1 MPDIELQLRVPLPAA
16 EAFAVFTEQMNTWW
30 PRQGVFP
37 YSFAPKTT
45 RPQHI
50 RFETQPGGRYYE
62 TFADGSELVIG
73 RITLWQPPQSLAY
86 TWRDP
91 TWAADTTIQLAFS
104 DVEAGARIVYRQ
116 TGFAAA
122 GVEWLIPYYRVGCA
136 QTLAGYVAHC
146 RALQA
151 VQELGLSLD

>member
-1 MPDIELQLRVPLPAA
+1 MPDIQLKIEVPLPP
-16 EAFAVFTEQMNTWW
+16 ERAFAVFTEQMDTWW

-45 RPQHI
+45 LPQHI

-62 TFADGSELVIG
+62 RFADGSELVIG
-73 RITLWQPPQSLAY
+73 HITLWQPPQRLAY

-91 TWAADTTIQLAFS
+91 SWADDTSIQLDFGAF
-104 DVEAGARIVYRQ
+104 EAGARVVYRQ

-146 RALQA
+146 RALHA

>member
-1 MPDIELQLRVPLPAA
+1 MPDIKLERSVPLPAQT
-16 EAFAVFTEQMNTWW
+16 AFAVFTEQMDTWW

-50 RFETQPGGRYYE
+50 RFETRPGGRYYE
-62 TFADGSELVIG
+62 SFADGSELVIG

-91 TWAADTTIQLAFS
+91 TWADDTSIQLAFS
-104 DVEAGARIVYRQ
+104 DDDAGARIVYRQ
-116 TGFAAA
+116 NGFAAA
-122 GVEWLIPYYRVGCA
+122 GVEWLIPYYRVGCT
-136 QTLAGYVAHC
+136 QTLAAYVAHC
-146 RALQA
+146 RALHA